1 MKNIRNLE
9 ELKLE
14 LCKMADICGGKT
26 VVYYTEDVLFNME
39 SPTNPKPIYLSYK
52 PIYSSDRSAF
62 INSNSCHDT
71 KYPGVIT
78 RIMRSLATE
87 DKKKTFNIAYIEKSE
102 VENPIT
108 INLLLNQLTMVDNPE
123 DYEAYIVNGENK
135 LCDLYCGLWYCG
147 DSWTCFLI
155 ATDNLVGPDFDY
167 KDSDGYSKTEEME
180 DE

>member
-14 LCKMADICGGKT
+14 LCKMADIAGGNT
-26 VVYYTEDVLFNME
+26 VVYYTDEVLFNME
-39 SPTNPKPIYLSYK
+39 SPTDPKPIYLSYK
-52 PIYSSDRSAF
+52 PIYSSDRNAF
-62 INSNSCHDT
+62 IDSNNYRDK

-78 RIMRSLATE
+78 KIFRSLATE
-87 DKKKTFNIAYIEKSE
+87 DKKKTFNIGYIGKSE

-108 INLLLNQLTMVDNPE
+108 INLLLNQLTMVDNPK
-123 DYEAYIVNGENK
+123 DYETCISNSESK
-135 LCDLYCGLWYCG
+135 LCDLYCGLWFCG

-155 ATDNLVGPDFDY
+155 ATDNLVSPNFDY
-167 KDSDGYSKTEEME
+167 KDSEGYSKTEEME